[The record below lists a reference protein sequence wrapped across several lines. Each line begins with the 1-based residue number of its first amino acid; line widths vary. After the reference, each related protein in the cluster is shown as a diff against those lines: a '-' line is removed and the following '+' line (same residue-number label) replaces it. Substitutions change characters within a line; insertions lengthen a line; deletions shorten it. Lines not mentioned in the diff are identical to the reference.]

1 MIIKKNFIKV
11 NLVISNSKSIR
22 REINNNKKK
31 IIGNAEFLRNTF

>member
-1 MIIKKNFIKV
+1 MIIKKNFNKV
-11 NLVISNSKSIR
+11 NLVISYSKSIR

>member
-1 MIIKKNFIKV
+1 MIIKKNFNKV